1 MIDPQQLTAIASGA
15 PEPVL
20 EIIADFHSDALK
32 IISQLSSSLT
42 ENDFA
47 TSEGLFHQLCGTSG
61 TLGLTDLYQTL
72 KAHQQKC
79 RDRQELG
86 EIIAPLTD
94 LLESSVAQARQH
106 LEKQAD

>member
-15 PEPVL
+15 PELVL
-20 EIIADFHSDALK
+20 EII
-32 IISQLSSSLT
+32 
-42 ENDFA
+42 
-47 TSEGLFHQLCGTSG
+47 